1 MEQRKDCKD
10 VRFEKNKKDVHA
22 DFQKFVDEV
31 LGAGLILKFF
41 LYQFQFF
48 LKLPR

>member
-31 LGAGLILKFF
+31 LWCRTHLKIFP
-41 LYQFQFF
+41 LSIPVF